1 MAYKDQREK
10 IILYNILYMY
20 YITRAKE
27 KYSYAHNYSWDLQS
41 QQIPKVQSDSQKMSG
56 FPFVGH
62 GNPDNNLGSHCITP
76 VRVDTV
82 TMLKQPDEIWRLK
95 RPSNFN
101 VN

>member
-1 MAYKDQREK
+1 
-10 IILYNILYMY
+10 
-20 YITRAKE
+20 
-27 KYSYAHNYSWDLQS
+27 
-41 QQIPKVQSDSQKMSG
+41 MSG